1 MYFSAYIVLIS
12 QFLAPAEY
20 TLADF
25 PGTEWATW
33 DYRSKHAPST
43 VHTNEDY
50 MDEMFAFLQSTD
62 YLNDQGF
69 VTDDICIVEKYLL
82 TAGLFRRDLYASQFD
97 EEETLPPYI
106 ASTAYDFGP
115 TDKMISD
122 LLSNMSENLPPI
134 IPPEFPINDQVLRL
148 LEGLPNN
155 QNTAGPS
162 GTHHG
167 EDPIANAPP
176 LLDPAGF
183 DPPVEKQFGQDTGDV
198 MGMFHHSTSSVSTI
212 H

>member
-1 MYFSAYIVLIS
+1 M
-12 QFLAPAEY
+12 E
-20 TLADF
+20 
-25 PGTEWATW
+25 
-33 DYRSKHAPST
+33 
-43 VHTNEDY
+43 
-50 MDEMFAFLQSTD
+50 EMLAFLQSTD

-97 EEETLPPYI
+97 EEDTVPSYI

-115 TDKMISD
+115 TDEMISY

-134 IPPEFPINDQVLRL
+134 IPPEFNMNDQVLRL

-155 QNTAGPS
+155 QPTAGPS

-176 LLDPAGF
+176 LLDPAGLA
-183 DPPVEKQFGQDTGDV
+183 PPVEKHFGQDTGDN
-198 MGMFHHSTSSVSTI
+198 MGMFQHSTSSVNTVY
-212 H
+212 